1 MFGLISLFHVGLPSL
16 EGEHFFIEG
25 LDGPREGLYFAVVVQ
40 DGALME
46 GLKLFYFS
54 LEDPF
59 LELELADLLRKLS
72 SFIPVLFLDL
82 LNNL

>member
-1 MFGLISLFHVGLPSL
+1 MFGLVSLFHVGLPSL

-25 LDGPREGLYFAVVVQ
+25 LDGPKEGLYFAVVVQ

-46 GLKLFYFS
+46 GLQLFYLS
-54 LEDPF
+54 LEEQF

-72 SFIPVLFLDL
+72 SFISVLFPDI
-82 LNNL
+82 LNSL